1 MSVRPR
7 DVPVSPG
14 DAAPAP
20 VNVGLLGCGTVGGAV
35 VRLLAKN
42 GGEIERRSG
51 AHLRLARVA
60 VAHPERPRSVTFPS
74 GVLTADAAA
83 VVADPGIDVIVEV
96 VGGLEPAR
104 TLLLD
109 AIEHGKHVVTANKQ
123 LIARHGPELFA
134 AAARAGVDLRL
145 EASVGAGV
153 PVIQMLKESLAAN
166 RVAEVTGILNGT
178 TNYILTRMAEEG
190 SEFGAAL
197 ADAQRRG
204 FAEADPTDDVEG
216 HDAAAKL
223 AILATIAFHTPVH
236 ADQVYREGISRVSPQ
251 DIQYAAELGYVLKLL
266 AIAREHDGRVEAR
279 VHPAFLPRAHPLA
292 AIRNE
297 LNAVFVRGDAAGEV
311 MIVGRGAGGDPT
323 ASAVVADLIDVA
335 RNHRRG
341 GHGRVGWESL
351 EPRPL
356 RPMDEVETPFYLL
369 MQVTDR
375 PGVFARIAA
384 IFGEEGVSISAI
396 SQKSRGADAD
406 IVMITHTAGEGQMR
420 RVLTRVEA
428 LDVVGTVR
436 NIIRVVD
443 GE

>member
-1 MSVRPR
+1 MRRAGAENGPI
-7 DVPVSPG
+7 G
-14 DAAPAP
+14 I
-20 VNVGLLGCGTVGGAV
+20 GLLGCGTVGTAV
-35 VRLLAKN
+35 IRLLQAN
-42 GGEIERRSG
+42 GAEITRRTG
-51 AHLRLARVA
+51 AALAVRRVA
-60 VAHPERPRSVTFPS
+60 VGHPGRPRAVEIDS
-74 GVLTADAAA
+74 GVLTADAAG
-83 VVADPGIDVIVEV
+83 VVADPRIDVVVEV
-96 VGGLEPAR
+96 IGGLEPPR

-166 RVAEVTGILNGT
+166 RISEVTGILNGT
-178 TNYILTRMAEEG
+178 TNYVLTRMAEDG
-190 SEFGAAL
+190 VEFGDAL
-197 ADAQRRG
+197 DDAKRRG

-223 AILATIAFHTPVH
+223 AILAMIAFHTPVH
-236 ADQVYREGISRVSPQ
+236 ADLVYREGIARVSAQ
-251 DIQYAAELGYVLKLL
+251 DIRYAGELGYVLKLL
-266 AIAREHDGRVEAR
+266 AIAREHGGRIETR

-292 AIRNE
+292 AVRNE

-311 MIVGRGAGGDPT
+311 MIVGRGAGGNPT
-323 ASAVVADLIDVA
+323 ASAIVADLVDIA
-335 RNHRRG
+335 RNRRRG
-341 GHGRVGWESL
+341 GHGRVGWNEL

-356 RPMDEVETPFYLL
+356 RPMEEVETPYYLL

-396 SQKSRGADAD
+396 TQKSRGADAD
-406 IVMITHTAGEGQMR
+406 IVMITHTAREGHMR
-420 RVLTRVEA
+420 RVLSRIEA
-428 LDVVGTVR
+428 LDVVSSVR
-436 NIIRVVD
+436 NVIRVVD
-443 GE
+443 GD

>member
-1 MSVRPR
+1 MSFIAREGEPP
-7 DVPVSPG
+7 PV
-14 DAAPAP
+14 P
-20 VNVGLLGCGTVGGAV
+20 VNVGLLGCGTVGSAV
-35 VRLLAKN
+35 VRLLRAN
-42 GGEIERRSG
+42 GDEIERRTG
-51 AHLRLARVA
+51 AQLRLRRVA
-60 VAHPERPRSVTFPS
+60 VANVERSRGVAFEP
-74 GVLTADAAA
+74 GVLTGDAPA
-83 VVADPGIDVIVEV
+83 VVAHHDINVIVEV
-96 VGGLEPAR
+96 MGGLEPAR

-178 TNYILTRMAEEG
+178 TNYVLTRMAEDG
-190 SEFGAAL
+190 SEFGDAL

-236 ADQVYREGISRVSPQ
+236 ADSVYREGISRVSAQ
-251 DIQYAAELGYVLKLL
+251 DIRYAAELGYVLKLL
-266 AIAREHDGRVEAR
+266 AIAREHGGRVEAH
-279 VHPAFLPRAHPLA
+279 VHPAFIPHAHPLA

-297 LNAVFVRGDAAGEV
+297 LNAVFVRGDQAGEV
-311 MIVGRGAGGDPT
+311 MIVGRGAGGAPT

-341 GHGRVGWESL
+341 LHGRVGWESL
-351 EPRPL
+351 DARPL
-356 RPMDEVETPFYLL
+356 RPMEEVETPFYLL

-375 PGVFARIAA
+375 PGVFARIAT

-396 SQKSRGADAD
+396 SQKSRGTDAD
-406 IVMITHTAGEGQMR
+406 IVMITHTAREAQMR
-420 RVLTRVEA
+420 KVLARVQA

-436 NIIRVVD
+436 NVIRVVD